1 MATSSQVI
9 FSPQTRNREWL
20 LLSSMCVGTL
30 WLAQQMADTAIAFAS
45 CLTLI
50 VSWLLVRRSCYFFN
64 LRRMTITGFWY
75 FSYLAMLFF
84 PAFVVYSDQ
93 EGLYR
98 ARYLFAV
105 ESVLITVPLGWW
117 LASACYGFRVE
128 EIDFFFEQPVERGR
142 ADSRLMGRCWVLLG
156 ICFLLT
162 VAYMFDVETI
172 PLFYLLRNPGAF
184 MEAALLREE
193 AFKLLNSP
201 LTYFYYITRGLLFP
215 LVILVALGSYLGS
228 RQRKW
233 LLTFLV
239 AAGGGLFFAALSVA
253 KSPVAVVIL
262 LVGILLYLLN
272 HGRMSRKAIAITLI
286 LVLLFPLGVIVYGY
300 AGDSI
305 GLAVIMVGVGR
316 RLFYLPAE
324 IVYYYFEYFP
334 DQVHYLH
341 GRSIDKFAHA
351 IGATPFDTTNAVGI
365 YAYPRG
371 LESVSANGAFI
382 ADLNADFGMWG
393 VITGGIL
400 AGVIMQSVQIFLL
413 RRRKTV
419 VTLACF
425 SFLMVAFWLLESTS
439 LPVVLASDGVIL
451 SLLIAWYLER
461 SRNPKLSPEVAA

>member
-1 MATSSQVI
+1 MATSSQAI
-9 FSPQTRNREWL
+9 FGSQARTHEGFL
-20 LLSSMCVGTL
+20 LLSMCASTF
-30 WLAQQMADTAIAFAS
+30 WLAQEMADTGIAIVS
-45 CLTLI
+45 CLIL
-50 VSWLLVRRSCYFFN
+50 VLSWALVRRSCYFFH

-75 FSYLAMLFF
+75 FSYLAMIFF

-93 EGLYR
+93 EGPYR
-98 ARYLFAV
+98 GPYLFAV

-117 LASACYGFRVE
+117 LASACSGFRVE
-128 EIDFFFEQPVERGR
+128 EIDLFFEQPVERVT
-142 ADSRLMGRCWVLLG
+142 ADSRLLGRCWVLLG
-156 ICFLLT
+156 ICFVLT

-201 LTYFYYITRGLLFP
+201 LTYFYYITRGLLYP
-215 LVILVALGSYLGS
+215 LIILVALGSYLGS

-233 LLTFLV
+233 LIAFLV

-253 KSPVAVVIL
+253 KSPVAVVVL
-262 LVGILLYLLN
+262 LVGILLYLLKQ
-272 HGRMSRKAIAITLI
+272 GRMNRKAIAIILI

-305 GLAVIMVGVGR
+305 GLAVVMVGVGR

-351 IGATPFDTTNAVGI
+351 IGATPFDTTNAVGV

-393 VITGGIL
+393 VLMGGIL

-425 SFLMVAFWLLESTS
+425 SFLMVAFWFLQSTS

-461 SRNPKLSPEVAA
+461 SPRPQRSPEVAA